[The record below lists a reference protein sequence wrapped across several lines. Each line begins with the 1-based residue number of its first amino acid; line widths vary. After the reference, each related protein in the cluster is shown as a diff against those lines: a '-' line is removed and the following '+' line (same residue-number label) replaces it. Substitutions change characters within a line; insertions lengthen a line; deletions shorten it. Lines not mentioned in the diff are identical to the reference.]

1 MLEKNEKVYLIILV
15 ISTIVLIFSALYFT
29 NNCPKCD
36 ETYAATKATPVVVYK
51 IG

>member
-15 ISTIVLIFSALYFT
+15 TSVIILIFMALYFT

-36 ETYAATKATPVVVYK
+36 ETYSIKDERPFIIYQIV
-51 IG
+51 